1 MRVLDLEQGSS
12 AWEQWRRCGIGGS
25 DAPAIMGVGFVSA
38 DDLLAEKLGRRERDV
53 TYAMRRGLRLEAEA
67 RDLFCRQ
74 RGVLVR
80 PACVEREDLP
90 WLRASLD
97 GLDFW
102 GQLVLEVKCPHVI
115 DHEIAL
121 AGVVPHHYWP
131 QVQHQLL
138 VTEAPLLCYASY
150 SLAERFGG
158 PEVPSLAVV
167 EVTHDAEYQAALLEA
182 EVTFWVKWQ
191 KQLERAA

>member
-1 MRVLDLEQGSS
+1 MRVLDLEQGSP
-12 AWEQWRRCGIGGS
+12 AWHRWRAGGIGGS
-25 DAPAIMGVGFVSA
+25 DAPVIMGVGFVSA
-38 DDLLAEKLGRRERDV
+38 DDLLAEKLGRARREA
-53 TYAMRRGLRLEAEA
+53 TFAMRRGLRLEAEA
-67 RDLFCRQ
+67 RDLFCRE

-80 PACVEREDLP
+80 PACVEREDLL

-102 GQLVLEVKCPHVI
+102 GELVLEVKCPHVI

-158 PEVPSLAVV
+158 PERPSLAVV

-182 EVTFWVKWQ
+182 ETAFWRRWQ
-191 KQLERAA
+191 KQLGRAA